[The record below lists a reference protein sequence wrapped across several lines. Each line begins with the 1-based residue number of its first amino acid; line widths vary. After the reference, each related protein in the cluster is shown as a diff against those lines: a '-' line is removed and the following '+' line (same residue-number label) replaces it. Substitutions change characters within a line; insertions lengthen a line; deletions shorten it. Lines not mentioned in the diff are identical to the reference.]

1 MKLES
6 RERKKGENGD
16 NGDVRERGEKRETG
30 IKGEREGKRKSLFTL
45 NKQTEINNQIHLIIL
60 L

>member
-1 MKLES
+1 MKCETGIE

-30 IKGEREGKRKSLFTL
+30 IKGEREGKR
-45 NKQTEINNQIHLIIL
+45 N
-60 L
+60 